1 MIEIHAASRSPRS
14 LQIILQLDQQVRHMR
29 IQIPVRSLPVLLVV
43 KPKLLRLRL
52 FRRGD
57 RILEWNLRDRHAL
70 A

>member
-1 MIEIHAASRSPRS
+1 
-14 LQIILQLDQQVRHMR
+14 MR

-43 KPKLLRLRL
+43 KPELLRLRL

-70 A
+70 AEL